1 MTKKQRIKKIA
12 IRITAVIVAVAII
25 VLVIA
30 QESKQKGLS
39 GTISGAADTFFG
51 KNKGRTNEAKLAMLT
66 KIAGTVFFVLSFV
79 SALLILFGA

>member
-1 MTKKQRIKKIA
+1 MTGLQIA
-12 IRITAVIVAVAII
+12 LSIVLIIVAVAII
-25 VLVIA
+25 ILVIA

-39 GTISGAADTFFG
+39 GTIGGAADTFFG

-66 KIAGTVFFVLSFV
+66 KIAGTIFFVLSFV